1 MQTDDSSHFF
11 ANRKCEY
18 YPCHKYSGDINCLFC
33 FCPLYDMDCP
43 GNYKMVEKNGKLVKS
58 CIDCIFPHVPENY
71 DLVMEFLRK
80 R

>member
-1 MQTDDSSHFF
+1 
-11 ANRKCEY
+11 
-18 YPCHKYSGDINCLFC
+18 
-33 FCPLYDMDCP
+33 MDCP

-71 DLVMEFLRK
+71 DLVMELLRK